1 MVRIREDG
9 TPEGFLAAVDEYQT
23 VRYAVSDEGIGTLT
37 LNRPEKLNAFDET
50 MLRELRA
57 VIWSAN
63 FDERVRVLV
72 ITGAGRGF
80 CSGRDVEGLQW
91 ENNLVS
97 PQYRAYVRANHETFD
112 DLEALE
118 KPVIA
123 MVNGICAGGG
133 VELAAS
139 CDFRIAST
147 AAQFLLPEANLGV
160 IPASGACSR
169 LIQMIGMGRVKEMVM
184 TAQPVDAEEAYR
196 IGLANRVAAPE
207 RLLDETLA
215 FARVLLARP
224 PLAIGM
230 AKHIINTCQNV
241 DVETGRILERLGQSV
256 LVRTADGQEG
266 VAAFR
271 EKRRPQFRGR

>member
-1 MVRIREDG
+1 MSYKFVNFEKQDHVAI
-9 TPEGFLAAVDEYQT
+9 
-23 VRYAVSDEGIGTLT
+23 LT
-37 LNRPEKLNAFDET
+37 LNRPEVLNALSPALRQEMFDVCAEV
-50 MLRELRA
+50 RDDDYVRA
-57 VIWSAN
+57 LI
-63 FDERVRVLV
+63 

-139 CDFRIAST
+139 CDFRVAST

-169 LIQMIGMGRVKEMVM
+169 LIQMVGIGRVKEMVM
-184 TAQPVDAEEAYR
+184 TAQPVAADEAYR
-196 IGLANRVAAPE
+196 IGLVNRVAAPE
-207 RLLDETLA
+207 RLEEETLA

-271 EKRRPQFRGR
+271 EKRRPEFQGR

>member
-23 VRYAVSDEGIGTLT
+23 VRYDVSDEGVGTLT
-37 LNRPEKLNAFDET
+37 LNRPDKLNAFDET

-80 CSGRDVEGLQW
+80 CSGRDIEGLQW

-123 MVNGICAGGG
+123 MVNGICAGG

-184 TAQPVDAEEAYR
+184 TAQPVSAEEAYR